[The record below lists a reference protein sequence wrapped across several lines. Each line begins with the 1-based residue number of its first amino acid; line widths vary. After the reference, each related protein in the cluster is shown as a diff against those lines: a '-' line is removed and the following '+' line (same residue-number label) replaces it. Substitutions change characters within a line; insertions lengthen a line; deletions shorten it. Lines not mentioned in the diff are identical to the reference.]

1 MQIPV
6 LPRDVAGQIITSSVS
21 RMGWAVGFVTI
32 VITIPVLI
40 ETLTAH
46 GRSAELPTPVAT
58 LLLILGAIVL
68 VVVNGR
74 PWAVFA
80 FLAVAGAASVVYEV
94 SLLRADPEL
103 LDHWVFLINRP
114 AVALVAVGVTALNPL
129 VGVLWTTLGYLVS
142 LSVTFTVSAITNE
155 PLVPGL
161 GPTLVYGMLLIAYL
175 TLAGI
180 QVAQRRRLPDFEA
193 LEAETRR
200 LAHGEDLSRKTTAMV
215 HDTVLNDLSLV
226 INGPEKLSEAAR
238 KRLLDDLE
246 TLRSADWLDST
257 TSFPTWNVEDA
268 TLRND
273 ISRVINDFQWR
284 GLSVHVTGFGTFFR
298 IDPPV
303 AEAVI
308 SAVRACFE
316 NVLRHSGSNVAEFEV
331 VYSGDAVTVMVT
343 DRGRGFDQDA
353 VPADRLG
360 LRGSVIDRVEAVGGH
375 VQIWTT
381 PGEGTSVVITAPARP
396 IEAFDRSAGG
406 GGR

>member
-1 MQIPV
+1 MQIPL
-6 LPRDVAGQIITSSVS
+6 LPRDAAGQIITSSVS
-21 RMGWAVGFVTI
+21 RMGWAVGAVTI

-40 ETLTAH
+40 ETLIAR
-46 GRSAELPTPVAT
+46 GRAADLHLTVGM

-68 VVVNGR
+68 VVVNGK

-80 FLAVAGAASVVYEV
+80 FLAVAGVASIVYE
-94 SLLRADPEL
+94 LALILPDPAL

-114 AVALVAVGVTALNPL
+114 AVALVAVGVTAVNPL
-129 VGVLWTTLGYLVS
+129 VGVLWTTLGYVVS
-142 LSVTFTVSAITNE
+142 LFVTFTVSVIANE

-161 GPTLVYGMLLIAYL
+161 GPSLVYAMLMIAYL

-180 QVAQRRRLPDFEA
+180 QIAQRRNLPDFEA
-193 LEAETRR
+193 LEAETRQ
-200 LAHGEDLSRKTTAMV
+200 LAHGENLARKTTAMV

-226 INGPEKLSEAAR
+226 INAPEKLSEAAR
-238 KRLLDDLE
+238 TRLLDDID
-246 TLRSADWLDST
+246 TLRSAEWLDST
-257 TSFPTWNVEDA
+257 TSFPTWSAEDA

-298 IDPPV
+298 VAPEV
-303 AEAVI
+303 AEAVVG
-308 SAVRACFE
+308 AVRACFE

-343 DRGRGFDQDA
+343 DRGRGFDRDA

-360 LRGSVIDRVEAVGGH
+360 LRASVVDRVEAVGGH

-396 IEAFDRSAGG
+396 IEASERPEAGDR
-406 GGR
+406 